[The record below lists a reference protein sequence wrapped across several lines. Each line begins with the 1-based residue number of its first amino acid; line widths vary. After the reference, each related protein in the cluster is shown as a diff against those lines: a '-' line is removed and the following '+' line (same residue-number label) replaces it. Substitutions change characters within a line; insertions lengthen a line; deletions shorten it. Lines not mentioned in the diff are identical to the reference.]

1 MFPTYRDS
9 VAVMARG
16 VDPVQTMTLFR
27 GDWHGGYDPAKHKV
41 GIQCTPLTTQLLH
54 GVGVAHAAKLRGEDT
69 VVLAMCG
76 DGATSE
82 GDFHEALNFAAVF
95 HLPVVFFVQN
105 NQYAISVPLA
115 HQSVAPSLAHKA
127 VGYGM
132 AGERVDGN
140 DVVALL
146 AVLGRAVKLA
156 REGSGPLLVEAHTYR
171 MQAHTNADDA
181 TRYRQDSE
189 VAEWVAKDPLS
200 RMQTYLTDRGLL
212 DDDRAARIAEK
223 AEAVATQLREGLGED
238 VPVDP
243 QDLFN
248 YVFSTPTPQL
258 KEQSAMLADELA
270 RDAAS
275 TARRPHNEP
284 HHHHVLRGERQR
296 QRRHR
301 PRSRQGCG
309 HAPEQTGPQTITL
322 AKALNT
328 AMADAMHAD
337 PSVLVFGEDVGMLGG
352 VFRITD
358 GLTKTFGQS
367 RCFDTPLAESGIV
380 GMAVGMAMNGMRPV
394 IEMQFDAFAYPAFE
408 QIVSHVAKMH
418 NRTKGAV
425 KLPMVIRVPY
435 AGGIGGVEHHCDSS
449 EAYYAHTAGPEGL
462 HPGHRR
468 RRLPDAPRGHRLR
481 RPRDVHG
488 AQEAVLVQG
497 PGGPG
502 RAARRARREHRTR
515 DLLRG
520 PRRRRPPRHRR
531 HADRLR
537 ARPSRRRSPPPPP
550 PPRKAARW
558 K

>member
-1 MFPTYRDS
+1 MTISADQTAQHPAAEGPAPGTAGAGMAHEPDRKPEDAAAEAVRKFGITVEDYMLPARHQIQMVGPDGTLNPHTEQGAQPGHEYGLPSDDELLAAYEQLVVGRRVNDQNSALVRQGRMAVYPSSHGQEACKVAAALCLSDGDWMFPTYRDS

-27 GDWHGGYDPAKHKV
+27 GDWHGGYDPARHKV

-189 VAEWVAKDPLS
+189 VAQWVAKDPLS
-200 RMQTYLTDRGLL
+200 RMRTYLTDRGLL
-212 DDDRAARIAEK
+212 DDEGEARIAGN
-223 AEAVATQLREGLGED
+223 AETVAAQLREGLGED

-243 QDLFN
+243 QDLFK

-258 KEQSAMLADELA
+258 AEQSALLADELS
-270 RDAAS
+270 REEAA
-275 TARRPHNEP
+275 
-284 HHHHVLRGERQR
+284 
-296 QRRHR
+296 
-301 PRSRQGCG
+301 
-309 HAPEQTGPQTITL
+309 
-322 AKALNT
+322 K
-328 AMADAMHAD
+328 
-337 PSVLVFGEDVGMLGG
+337 
-352 VFRITD
+352 
-358 GLTKTFGQS
+358 
-367 RCFDTPLAESGIV
+367 
-380 GMAVGMAMNGMRPV
+380 
-394 IEMQFDAFAYPAFE
+394 
-408 QIVSHVAKMH
+408 
-418 NRTKGAV
+418 
-425 KLPMVIRVPY
+425 
-435 AGGIGGVEHHCDSS
+435 
-449 EAYYAHTAGPEGL
+449 
-462 HPGHRR
+462 
-468 RRLPDAPRGHRLR
+468 
-481 RPRDVHG
+481 
-488 AQEAVLVQG
+488 
-497 PGGPG
+497 
-502 RAARRARREHRTR
+502 
-515 DLLRG
+515 
-520 PRRRRPPRHRR
+520 
-531 HADRLR
+531 
-537 ARPSRRRSPPPPP
+537 
-550 PPRKAARW
+550 
-558 K
+558 